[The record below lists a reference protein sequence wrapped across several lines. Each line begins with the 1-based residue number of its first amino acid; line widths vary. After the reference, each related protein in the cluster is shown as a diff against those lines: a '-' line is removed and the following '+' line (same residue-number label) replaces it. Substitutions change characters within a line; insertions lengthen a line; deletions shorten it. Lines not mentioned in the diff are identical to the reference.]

1 MLVKALI
8 AAVFALAV
16 FTGCGGG
23 TAAGPGTVVPTP
35 SPDPIA
41 QCASAL
47 IAGDLISPAAGATG
61 VSTAVGSI
69 SFSVADA
76 RMLAGSLTLYP
87 TIGPPVQGGPI
98 TGTATNAA
106 ASVPVLQSQTS
117 YRAQLWANIPG
128 DPCNPR
134 ASILGTF
141 TTGS

>member
-16 FTGCGGG
+16 FTGCGS
-23 TAAGPGTVVPTP
+23 TAAGPAVVVPTP
-35 SPDPIA
+35 SPIA
-41 QCASAL
+41 ACASAL

-69 SFSVADA
+69 AFSVADA

-87 TIGPPVQGGPI
+87 TVGAPVQGGAI
-98 TGTATNAA
+98 TGTAANAA
-106 ASVPVLQSQTS
+106 ASVPVLQSQTT
-117 YRAQLWANIPG
+117 YRAQLAANIPG

>member
-8 AAVFALAV
+8 AAVFALCI
-16 FTGCGGG
+16 FTGCGGA
-23 TAAGPGTVVPTP
+23 TAGGPGTGPT
-35 SPDPIA
+35 SAPIA
-41 QCASAL
+41 YCAVAL

-76 RMLAGSLTLYP
+76 RMLAGALTLYP
-87 TIGPPVQGGPI
+87 TVGAPVQGGAI
-98 TGTATNAA
+98 TGTAANAA
-106 ASVPVLQSQTS
+106 ASVPVLQSQTT
-117 YRAQLWANIPG
+117 YRAQLAANIPG

-134 ASILGTF
+134 AAILGTF

>member
-8 AAVFALAV
+8 AAVFALSV
-16 FTGCGGG
+16 FTSCGGG
-23 TAAGPGTVVPTP
+23 TAGGPGTGGGPGPVAFCT
-35 SPDPIA
+35 A
-41 QCASAL
+41 AL

-61 VSTAVGSI
+61 ISTTVGSI

-87 TIGPPVQGGPI
+87 TVGAPVQGGAI
-98 TGTATNAA
+98 TGTAANAA
-106 ASVPVLQSQTS
+106 ASVPILQSQTT
-117 YRAQLWANIPG
+117 YRAQLAANIPG

>member
-8 AAVFALAV
+8 AGVFALCV
-16 FTGCGGG
+16 FTGCEGG
-23 TAAGPGTVVPTP
+23 TAGGPGAGP
-35 SPDPIA
+35 IA
-41 QCASAL
+41 FCSSAL
-47 IAGDLISPAAGATG
+47 IAGNLISPAAGSTG

-87 TIGPPVQGGPI
+87 TVGAPVQGGAI
-98 TGTATNAA
+98 TGTAANAA
-106 ASVPVLQSQTS
+106 ASVPILQSQTT
-117 YRAQLWANIPG
+117 YRAQLAGNIPG

-134 ASILGTF
+134 ASNLGTF